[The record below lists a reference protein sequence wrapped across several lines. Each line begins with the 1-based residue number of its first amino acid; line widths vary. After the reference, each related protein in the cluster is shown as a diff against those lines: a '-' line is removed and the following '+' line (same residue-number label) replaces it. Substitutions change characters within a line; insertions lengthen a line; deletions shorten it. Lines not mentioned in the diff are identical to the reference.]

1 MNVRLH
7 WVIEIQAKGRLG
19 DRGPG
24 RKARRW
30 KEGSRERTTK
40 FRA

>member
-7 WVIEIQAKGRLG
+7 WVIEIQAKERRE

-24 RKARRW
+24 RKSEEM
-30 KEGSRERTTK
+30 KREY
-40 FRA
+40 